1 MKLTPFRHVPV
12 AVPGVPLSPARAL
25 TNNYLKKLLLDA
37 YLAFEALTD
46 HPHGF
51 FSFIDGYFPLLSSFD
66 GCAKV
71 AVNICIEKYLQQ
83 RMKQVIDMDLDAIWL
98 VISMLSPMVF
108 RMRLQFSQNTPVTFC
123 PQNRKSNI
131 IVVPARGHAPRS
143 GDAQAAD
150 GQKLMERVR
159 ENKDGLELSEM
170 LESMSLDGLKDLYR
184 LCFGP
189 RAPGISRYFFVK
201 NSDGDSSFL
210 LSMLLQSLRW

>member
-46 HPHGF
+46 HPYGF

-108 RMRLQFSQNTPVTFC
+108 GMRLQFSQNTPVTFC

-189 RAPGISRYFFVK
+189 RAPGISRYFFVI
-201 NSDGDSSFL
+201 NRDGDFSFL
-210 LSMLLQSLRW
+210 LSM